1 MKKNILISFLFLFVV
16 LCMKAQPISMTIDNQ
31 TPGGLSSKINYGD
44 QQTVEKLKVTGFI
57 NADDIVFLRVL
68 NTNRALVDLDLS
80 GTRIVAG
87 GGTYGDD
94 PKYKTTDDVLGENM
108 WGDFGYF
115 RKLSLPSVKEY
126 TYWSTFGSTTGKC
139 TLEVDT
145 LIVNG
150 SITEFDL

>member
-80 GTRIVAG
+80 
-87 GGTYGDD
+87 
-94 PKYKTTDDVLGENM
+94 
-108 WGDFGYF
+108 
-115 RKLSLPSVKEY
+115 Y
-126 TYWSTFGSTTGKC
+126 TYSRRRWN
-139 TLEVDT
+139 LWR
-145 LIVNG
+145 
-150 SITEFDL
+150 